1 VIIYCVNDMAVM
13 DAWSMDQ
20 GLLGNKMVTMMA
32 DPKSELTKA
41 LKMELTAAG
50 PQSVGLFGRSKRFA
64 LYIDDGVVKVC
75 RVAEAEDDP
84 AGDAR
89 PDVTLAPA
97 MIDAIKSL

>member
-1 VIIYCVNDMAVM
+1 MAVM

-20 GLLGNKMVTMMA
+20 KLLGSDLITMMA

-41 LKMELTAAG
+41 LDMELTADG
-50 PQSVGLFGRSKRFA
+50 PKSVGLFGRSKRIA
-64 LYIDDGVVKVC
+64 LYVDDGEVKIA

-97 MIDAIKSL
+97 MLEAIKAL

>member
-1 VIIYCVNDMAVM
+1 MIIYCVNDMAVM

-20 GLLGNKMVTMMA
+20 KLLGNAMIKMMA
-32 DPKSELTKA
+32 DPKSELTKD
-41 LKMELTAAG
+41 LDLELTAAG
-50 PQSVGLFGRSKRFA
+50 PRSVGLYGRCKRHA
-64 LYIDDGVVKVC
+64 IYADNGTIKIA

-97 MIDAIKSL
+97 MLEAIKAL